1 MIFKDLK
8 ALKKALEERG
18 HSMLLIDETLMCES
32 CDKWAKMRQPN
43 DHAYG
48 DAVGANCNN
57 SAIQPQQTP
66 PKISSRK
73 ARTK

>member
-18 HSMLLIDETLMCES
+18 HSMLLIDDTLMCER
-32 CDKWAKMRQPN
+32 CDKWARMRQPN

-48 DAVGANCNN
+48 DAVGANCNKTET
-57 SAIQPQQTP
+57 QPQQSP
-66 PKISSRK
+66 VKMKPKKESAK
-73 ARTK
+73 